1 LLLRRRF
8 DILGPIMTKARCLAL
23 LGAAILAGCGDRDL
37 KASIEKN
44 EEAARLFESGQ
55 YSAAERKF
63 GEAVSIKE
71 ENHLAWYNLGQTR
84 EKLDNYKEASEA
96 YGQAVKFK
104 PDDPMYHYL
113 LGKTLIG
120 NDQCEA
126 SQASNVGLA
135 QTHLEE
141 AVKLEPRLYK
151 AWYCLGQVY
160 FIQGEPKKAAE
171 AWTKSASLNPYEGEA
186 FTALGHL
193 YIRWDKLAEAI
204 SVLDQGR
211 LNVKDPRDQGELLFA
226 LGFAYEK
233 QGNLDKAIENYTAAL
248 EKGAGDLG
256 PRRQRGFAYA
266 NKGEKEKAKADL
278 EAFVKAGGGGNAFE
292 MQAANERLL
301 RMMTE

>member
-1 LLLRRRF
+1 MKKSGCFALC
-8 DILGPIMTKARCLAL
+8 AAAL
-23 LGAAILAGCGDRDL
+23 LCGCGDRDL

-55 YSAAERKF
+55 YTAAERKF
-63 GEAVSIKE
+63 TEAVSIQE
-71 ENHLAWYNLGQTR
+71 ENDLAWYNLGLTR
-84 EKLDNYKEASEA
+84 EKLDKYKEAAEA
-96 YGQAVKFK
+96 YSQAVKFK
-104 PDDPMYHYL
+104 PDAPLYHYL
-113 LGKTLIG
+113 LGKALIG
-120 NDQCEA
+120 NEQCEA
-126 SQASNVGLA
+126 GQGSNIGLA

-160 FIQGEPKKAAE
+160 YAQGEPKKAAE
-171 AWTKSASLNPYEGEA
+171 AWTQSATLDPYEGEA

-211 LNVKDPRDQGELLFA
+211 LNVKDRRDQAEIVFA

-233 QGNLDKAIENYTAAL
+233 QGNLDKAIENYTAAI
-248 EKGAGDLG
+248 EIGTGDLA

-266 NKGEKEKAKADL
+266 NKGDKEKAKADL
-278 EAFVKAGGGGNAFE
+278 DAFVKAGGGGNAFE
-292 MQAANERLL
+292 VQTANERLL
-301 RMMTE
+301 RLMAE